1 MVYMLLVYMLFL
13 VVPQYGNGV
22 VLQQLK
28 DEQRY
33 TTFYLFGVIV
43 QVRVVFRKTVV
54 GDWRFD
60 YLSGTHLQSEESS
73 SDDGVY
79 ASGLALD
86 WSVSTIA
93 QIVETSKRRDVSH

>member
-54 GDWRFD
+54 GD
-60 YLSGTHLQSEESS
+60 
-73 SDDGVY
+73 
-79 ASGLALD
+79 
-86 WSVSTIA
+86 
-93 QIVETSKRRDVSH
+93 